1 MNPQELAEFHD
12 AKVENFYRTV
22 EILVK
27 GWEHC
32 SFTSLREKQK
42 FEVFLK
48 GLNYLLFDRKIKLE
62 TLFEFKIGFGEE
74 VYRGD
79 NHSVERV
86 VSVYFPMYAPKEDAS
101 FLKKNAS
108 VHLVKIKSRGLLPQD
123 KKYQRVMPAGAGFGV
138 FGLNTLEARFN
149 ETKGKDNLIQ
159 RKAEEVKPKTDQT
172 KSEIQFAV
180 QRKTLESGSAMWCHR
195 GRVRLHGLH
204 PEHEIRLRVS
214 SERGLKPAE
223 PTH

>member
-48 GLNYLLFDRKIKLE
+48 GLNYLLFDRKIRLE

-79 NHSVERV
+79 SHSVERV

-108 VHLVKIKSRGLLPQD
+108 VHLVKIKSRGLLPEN

-138 FGLNTLEARFN
+138 FGLKTLEARFN

-159 RKAEEVKPKTDQT
+159 RKAE
-172 KSEIQFAV
+172 
-180 QRKTLESGSAMWCHR
+180 
-195 GRVRLHGLH
+195 
-204 PEHEIRLRVS
+204 
-214 SERGLKPAE
+214 
-223 PTH
+223 